1 MKKLIAFL
9 LCAVMVLSM
18 AACGQETVI
27 PDDDQ
32 GYMGGEANADNN
44 NTVPPNPNTPDRA
57 PTAEELAAIEQ
68 YRKIILM
75 LQAYDPENPE
85 IVPYVFEDFGYQ
97 PAEPAKGS
105 YALLHYLSTLQNMEI
120 IDPWMG
126 SEYANTPNMLW
137 DRAAAIENVQWTYDN
152 YVSWLNWNGKP
163 DPGFTMEPTA
173 GGFKRA
179 GTVQS
184 DEDTICLNDYLLI
197 GNYAGQGEEIR
208 EGQIQIDFMRM
219 VEDYQHRLADEVPD
233 LDYIRNY
240 RTPEEAAYGL
250 AKWMLPVQMNCT
262 TNEYTTER
270 RMIDFY
276 GKFCNGDVVSF
287 TWEAI
292 EPELKEFKALWD
304 VEFVYEDFTFT
315 FGGLRPLYEFYG
327 EEVIQVTYT
336 GTNGN
341 ATATAIIDVQLEYD
355 SIYHELE
362 IISGNNGS
370 LSNGDKIIVKI
381 DENTQIDFRLYANAK
396 FAATEVELVVSG
408 LPE

>member
-1 MKKLIAFL
+1 MKKLIAIL
-9 LCAVMVLSM
+9 LCAVMLLSL
-18 AACGQETVI
+18 AACGQETVV
-27 PDDDQ
+27 PNDQ

-85 IVPYVFEDFGYQ
+85 ITPYVFEDFGYQ
-97 PAEPAKGS
+97 PAEPAKGTR
-105 YALLHYLSTLQNMEI
+105 ALLHYLSTLQNMEI

-126 SEYANTPNMLW
+126 SEYANEPNMLW
-137 DRAAAIENVQWTYDN
+137 DRVTAIENVQWTLDN
-152 YVSWLNWNGKP
+152 YRSWLEYNHVS
-163 DPGFTMEPTA
+163 DPGFSTEYTA

-184 DEDTICLNDYLLI
+184 DEDTICLNDYLMVY
-197 GNYAGQGEEIR
+197 NYAGQGEEVR
-208 EGQIQIDFMRM
+208 WGQIQIDFKRM

-240 RTPEEAAYGL
+240 RDPKDAANAL
-250 AKWMLPVQMNCT
+250 AKWMLPAVMKCT
-262 TNEYTTER
+262 TDEYNAEI

-276 GKFCNGDVVSF
+276 GKFNNGDVVCF

-315 FGGLRPLYEFYG
+315 FGGLVPLYEIYT
-327 EEVIQVTYT
+327 EEVVQVTYT
-336 GTNGN
+336 GNNGN
-341 ATATAIIDVQLEYD
+341 GTATAIIDMQMEYDQIYAQLE
-355 SIYHELE
+355 IV
-362 IISGNNGS
+362 SGNNGS
-370 LSNGDKIIVKI
+370 LSNGDKIVVKI

-396 FAATEVELVVSG
+396 LDTTELELVVSG